1 MKISTKGRYAL
12 RMMLDLAQQDQSVY
26 SPLKDI
32 CKRQHVSMKYLEQI
46 TSMLNRC
53 GFLRSN
59 RGPKGGY
66 TLSRKPSE
74 YNIGEIIKATE
85 GEIYPVDCLC
95 DKDFCNKNLTEC
107 ISQKFWLGLKN
118 NIDDYLSKITL
129 QDVLDGNV

>member
-1 MKISTKGRYAL
+1 MRISTKGRYAL

-32 CKRQHVSMKYLEQI
+32 CERQHVSMKYLEQI
-46 TSMLNRC
+46 TSMLNKQN
-53 GFLRSN
+53 FLKSA

-74 YNIGEIIKATE
+74 YTIAEIIKATE
-85 GEIYPVDCLC
+85 GEIYPVDCLFNQDC
-95 DKDFCNKNLTEC
+95 CNKKLTEC
-107 ISQKFWLGLKN
+107 ISQKFWKGFKQ
-118 NIDDYLSKITL
+118 NIDDYLSRVTL